1 MGNVNIRSI
10 LGSGVIFAALV
21 CGAFAQTDST
31 VVAEVGGVKL
41 TIGDL
46 QRDESSKLLQA
57 RYTYYQAQSKAL
69 EDLIDKTLLEQRAKS
84 ENLTVDQLVN
94 RDIKSQV
101 KDPTEDQMQVYY
113 EGLDTDQ
120 PYASVRD
127 KILDKIRQVRADHL
141 RTAYIA
147 KLREQGNVVIALAPP
162 TANVELENSETHG
175 SKTAPVTLVEFADY
189 ECPYCQRVAPDVKK
203 IEADYGG
210 KLAVS
215 YKDFPLPMHPHA
227 EKAAE
232 AVRCAGK
239 QGKFW
244 EMHDEV
250 FHSHELDIDQLKAQ
264 ARALSLDGAQFD
276 KCLDSGETAAAVQ
289 QDRQEGVKLGLTGT
303 PSFFINGHFISGSL
317 DYATLHRLIDQ
328 QLTQS
333 TEQTAVTAKK

>member
-1 MGNVNIRSI
+1 
-10 LGSGVIFAALV
+10 
-21 CGAFAQTDST
+21 
-31 VVAEVGGVKL
+31 
-41 TIGDL
+41 
-46 QRDESSKLLQA
+46 
-57 RYTYYQAQSKAL
+57 
-69 EDLIDKTLLEQRAKS
+69 
-84 ENLTVDQLVN
+84 
-94 RDIKSQV
+94 
-101 KDPTEDQMQVYY
+101 MQVYY

-162 TANVELENSETHG
+162 TANVELENAETHG